1 MLNYTVN
8 CNGFTHDYKNND
20 KSNMMMVPL
29 LLLLLMMMMTL
40 QMMYVTFRFI
50 FIVDFLPFLLLDFAD
65 ILTPVQ

>member
-29 LLLLLMMMMTL
+29 LLLLMMTL